1 MESAGPSAKREQLA
15 APAIH
20 GNAPLPVVPTAEA
33 IDLEPA
39 VAERSE
45 EPSPGAEQDE
55 EESLDHI
62 SRLPD
67 HVLGEVISLLTIME
81 GSRTQ
86 ILASRWRHLWRAAP
100 LNLDFC
106 GLPASNNM
114 LPSRCALVSA
124 IIAAH
129 QGSGRRLCLPARH
142 LQCRADAVD
151 AWLRSHALDNLQE
164 LEFYFCCAKHC
175 DPELVIEA
183 LLPPPASIF
192 RFSSTLRAATIS
204 NCYLVDDMVETLR
217 FPHLRKLALMCVKIS
232 EVSLHNII
240 SGCPGLECLLLSTI
254 SSIRCHRINSTT
266 LRSIGIRS
274 SSEQLIIEDAPMLE
288 RLLYL
293 EMNMQMQI
301 LVISAPKLET
311 LGCIPEKYTDSKIV
325 FGSTV
330 IQGLRIDSLATVVR
344 TVKILSIH
352 MLFFDQ
358 DMVIDLMRCFPCL
371 EKLYAKEKSWPWDGN
386 PWHRKNWDLLTSL
399 DFRLKTIVLR
409 CYHGTRLQA
418 HFATFFVQNARML
431 ESMILEVESC
441 DYNGDFFEKQHEML
455 QMENR
460 ASRGARL
467 SFTTGCH
474 HDVSGIMHVDDLDLA
489 DPFACRKVNQ
499 GEKNLWRR
507 KHLNFLRSHEIRL
520 KTIVMRYCRGI
531 WAQVN
536 FASFFVLNARVLE
549 SIRLEVAPCNYDE
562 GFFEEQHRMLQM
574 EKRASRGKK
583 NVEGIH
589 DVSDLDLAHPFACGC

>member
-1 MESAGPSAKREQLA
+1 MEMESAGPSAKREQLA

-330 IQGLRIDSLATVVR
+330 IQGLRIDNQATVVG
-344 TVKILSIH
+344 TVKILAIY
-352 MLFFDQ
+352 MLYFSL
-358 DMVIDLMRCFPCL
+358 DMVIGLMRCFPCL
-371 EKLYAKEKSWPWDGN
+371 EKLYMK
-386 PWHRKNWDLLTSL
+386 
-399 DFRLKTIVLR
+399 
-409 CYHGTRLQA
+409 
-418 HFATFFVQNARML
+418 
-431 ESMILEVESC
+431 
-441 DYNGDFFEKQHEML
+441 
-455 QMENR
+455 
-460 ASRGARL
+460 
-467 SFTTGCH
+467 
-474 HDVSGIMHVDDLDLA
+474 
-489 DPFACRKVNQ
+489 